1 MADPDP
7 LHSRSAPSRHSF
19 PVAGGAQAQED
30 RRSWNLLR
38 APAPPP
44 GVLRAA
50 PGLRAGAPAPL
61 GKLLA
66 RLRRVVLVGLR
77 ELAAERV
84 GRVVREHSFIAGVV
98 LFGSVA
104 RGEEGERSDVDLLV
118 LWEGL
123 DERKAA
129 RVVYEAVS
137 KHFPPGVGLTVLE
150 SDYWRFVRAS
160 KATA

>member
-1 MADPDP
+1 
-7 LHSRSAPSRHSF
+7 
-19 PVAGGAQAQED
+19 
-30 RRSWNLLR
+30 
-38 APAPPP
+38 
-44 GVLRAA
+44 
-50 PGLRAGAPAPL
+50 
-61 GKLLA
+61 
-66 RLRRVVLVGLR
+66 VGLR